1 MDVFWGL
8 AEGEAVEWRMSTAE
22 ATIGLSLVRR
32 RATHLLINNQAAE
45 SRTRNGPDN
54 IALSQGASGLAIV
67 QTY

>member
-1 MDVFWGL
+1 MEVFWGL

-22 ATIGLSLVRR
+22 ATIGLSLARR
-32 RATHLLINNQAAE
+32 RATHLFRDQAAE

-54 IALSQGASGLAIV
+54 IGLSQGAGVLAIV